1 MHKLNS
7 GLSAIENAFS
17 FSYDFTNPITKTR
30 HYGHYGL
37 SLPRVPTIP
46 HLAQGGYVKPN
57 TPQLAMIG
65 DNRHQGE
72 IVAPEDKMQAMVDRA
87 VAMASNQNMT
97 DQYLLMM
104 IDLLK
109 RIIEVI
115 QALDLTVNIDIRD
128 IKNKLKQ
135 LEDRSGY
142 PLRG

>member
-1 MHKLNS
+1 MMKQPMMLIKRLH
-7 GLSAIENAFS
+7 
-17 FSYDFTNPITKTR
+17 
-30 HYGHYGL
+30 
-37 SLPRVPTIP
+37 
-46 HLAQGGYVKPN
+46 
-57 TPQLAMIG
+57 
-65 DNRHQGE
+65 
-72 IVAPEDKMQAMVDRA
+72 
-87 VAMASNQNMT
+87 
-97 DQYLLMM
+97 QYLLMM

>member
-1 MHKLNS
+1 MQVKSTVKLNMARINE
-7 GLSAIENAFS
+7 LSQAAVRALVQTAE
-17 FSYDFTNPITKTR
+17 
-30 HYGHYGL
+30 
-37 SLPRVPTIP
+37 
-46 HLAQGGYVKPN
+46 
-57 TPQLAMIG
+57 
-65 DNRHQGE
+65 
-72 IVAPEDKMQAMVDRA
+72 AMVDRA